1 MLNNRIVGQY
11 ACNTE
16 TADDIEN
23 ELAAEIFSDA
33 KGGDLFQQMPY
44 EGVSDS
50 SPDYTTVV
58 TQAIYDLLINGKSAE
73 EVCETM
79 VEQQAWYFNS

>member
-1 MLNNRIVGQY
+1 
-11 ACNTE
+11 
-16 TADDIEN
+16 
-23 ELAAEIFSDA
+23 
-33 KGGDLFQQMPY
+33 MPY

>member
-1 MLNNRIVGQY
+1 MS
-11 ACNTE
+11 T
-16 TADDIEN
+16 
-23 ELAAEIFSDA
+23 
-33 KGGDLFQQMPY
+33 P
-44 EGVSDS
+44 VS
-50 SPDYTTVV
+50 YTHLDVYKRQVV